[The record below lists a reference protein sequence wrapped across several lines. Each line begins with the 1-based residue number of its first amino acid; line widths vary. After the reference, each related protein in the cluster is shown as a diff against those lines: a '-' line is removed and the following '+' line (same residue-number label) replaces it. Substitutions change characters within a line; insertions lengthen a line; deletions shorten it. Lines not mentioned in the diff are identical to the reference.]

1 MGRTQNVSIGE
12 QLLRGIRYLDI
23 RIAGFSN
30 GVGIFH
36 GCLMG
41 APLGVVL
48 SQITDFL
55 QNHVGE
61 FLFIEIVQEF
71 GRDFTPAQKKSALD
85 MIQESLGPFQYKDD
99 DRNKLLNDCT
109 LQELTQANTR
119 ICLMVHPR
127 IYFELDGIN
136 YDREMIGNTYHAF
149 DSGKSMYNKWH
160 NTRDTN
166 LLLQWNLEETQRRA
180 EDSTKILT
188 NQFVLTPGISGAADI
203 PRLLLGLVSLRPA
216 SFAMTLIP
224 PMEEF
229 FRQQANEPW
238 NIVVMD
244 FIDLVPGLLSFLISL
259 NFGAELEIV
268 KATVNNEQGVD
279 VTEMVSKF
287 VYRTRVLFLSD
298 VRKDLD
304 ISERE
309 GTLHIEYKLDGDETH
324 IMEWEF
330 DDDTEVVLSEYS
342 HMMGK
347 E

>member
-1 MGRTQNVSIGE
+1 
-12 QLLRGIRYLDI
+12 
-23 RIAGFSN
+23 
-30 GVGIFH
+30 
-36 GCLMG
+36 
-41 APLGVVL
+41 
-48 SQITDFL
+48 
-55 QNHVGE
+55 
-61 FLFIEIVQEF
+61 
-71 GRDFTPAQKKSALD
+71 
-85 MIQESLGPFQYKDD
+85 
-99 DRNKLLNDCT
+99 
-109 LQELTQANTR
+109 
-119 ICLMVHPR
+119 
-127 IYFELDGIN
+127 
-136 YDREMIGNTYHAF
+136 
-149 DSGKSMYNKWH
+149 
-160 NTRDTN
+160 
-166 LLLQWNLEETQRRA
+166 
-180 EDSTKILT
+180 
-188 NQFVLTPGISGAADI
+188 
-203 PRLLLGLVSLRPA
+203 LGLVSLRPA

-229 FRQQANEPW
+229 FRQHANEPW